1 MSTDETPVPPL
12 PPDVLRALAQGAE
25 SWQLLLM
32 APDHLR
38 ALVLKQATQLRQH
51 EAAIAELR
59 RLVQQHQET
68 IDRERRE
75 RERLGVELLAM
86 RRARGQVPRTV
97 GDLREWRE
105 ARGVTQ
111 AEAAKLLHVGRA
123 TIERAEAEDHDSPLR
138 PALRQ
143 AFARDEQALT
153 GAEDDARCGLLAPV
167 GTANGAKASR
177 GAPSRSRAERTRA

>member
-1 MSTDETPVPPL
+1 MSNEQNPVPPL
-12 PPDVLRALAQGAE
+12 PPDVLRAVAQGAE
-25 SWQLLLM
+25 SCWLVLM
-32 APDHLR
+32 SPDDLR

-51 EAAIAELR
+51 ETTIAELR
-59 RLVQQHQET
+59 RLVQQHQEM
-68 IDRERRE
+68 IDRGRLE
-75 RERLGVELLAM
+75 RERLGVELLAV

-143 AFARDEQALT
+143 AFARDEHAVT
-153 GAEDDARCGLLAPV
+153 GAEEDARRGLTAPTGPIK
-167 GTANGAKASR
+167 GTKASSAR
-177 GAPSRSRAERTRA
+177 RAPSR